1 MNKKQYQQDLRDIKN
16 ISNAI
21 RKMNESIMFE
31 DEYDELNGME
41 QEPMGEPEP
50 TAQTAE
56 PEQMANPEAQPQGE
70 VEAGA
75 EAQANIKDV
84 KPEDEGMAELDNMG
98 ELDKIREMTLKGM
111 LKFTNQPEHPQFQ
124 ALKKIFDICNKGV
137 EQKQEN
143 QQGA

>member
-1 MNKKQYQQDLRDIKN
+1 MNKKHYQKDLMDIKN

-31 DEYDELNGME
+31 DEYDELGNIE
-41 QEPMGEPEP
+41 QEPIPGEEAVPAGEEAPVEEP
-50 TAQTAE
+50 QTQA
-56 PEQMANPEAQPQGE
+56 

>member
-1 MNKKQYQQDLRDIKN
+1 MNKTKYQKDLMDIQN
-16 ISNAI
+16 ISNTI
-21 RKMNESIMFE
+21 RKMNEGIMFE
-31 DEYDELNGME
+31 DEYDELGGME
-41 QEPMGEPEP
+41 QEPQPMNEPEP
-50 TAQTAE
+50 TAEAE
-56 PEQMANPEAQPQGE
+56 PMNEPEPQD
-70 VEAGA
+70 VETGV
-75 EAQANIKDV
+75 ETQANIKDV
-84 KPEDEGMAELDNMG
+84 KPEDQGMAELDNMG

>member
-1 MNKKQYQQDLRDIKN
+1 MDKKQYQKDLMDIKN

-31 DEYDELNGME
+31 DEYDELGGME
-41 QEPMGEPEP
+41 QEPVPGDEVAQEPEETP
-50 TAQTAE
+50 VVQ
-56 PEQMANPEAQPQGE
+56 QQDN
-70 VEAGA
+70 VETGS

-84 KPEDEGMAELDNMG
+84 KPEDEGMAELDDMG

-143 QQGA
+143 PQGV